1 MEYRANDVKS
11 KWLDRANNG
20 TRANCHW
27 ANGNRVDVVAKDNR
41 IYIRGEFRE
50 SLCMNFF
57 SPFQPHVNVHKLY
70 AVEYI
75 NTICS
80 LEYPFQF
87 RIF

>member
-50 SLCMNFF
+50 SLGMNFF

-80 LEYPFQF
+80 L
-87 RIF
+87 